1 MGTIVAALIAKL
13 FNDEFKAWFPWF
25 TERIVRCAVRSLPEN
40 QRKRDSEE
48 WRRYLNEIPGEIG
61 KLVSALGFC
70 WAGWQMFRILSGQA
84 SQLPEEPKP
93 SAEPGRLHSLHIVFG
108 TPVPKDDVQN
118 NELPSTRIGS

>member
-1 MGTIVAALIAKL
+1 MGTIVAALIVKL
-13 FNDEFKAWFPWF
+13 FGDEFKAWFPWM

-40 QRKRDSEE
+40 QRKRYSEE
-48 WRRYLNEIPGEIG
+48 WRSYLNEIPGEIG

-70 WAGWQMFRILSGQA
+70 WAGWKMSRTLSRQA

-93 SAEPGRLHSLHIVFG
+93 AQPGPLHSLHIVFG

-118 NELPSTRIGS
+118 NELPSTRISS